1 MLKRTKGFVS
11 LAAAIALMLGL
22 CSCSGKSETDPS
34 TTADPTGIGA
44 QAETGENNTAK
55 DIAPESGAPET
66 AAEEANTAKEAGTT
80 AQTEKTTKK
89 TDASNANVSAAGF
102 IWPVPGYT
110 QLSSPYS
117 TQYKRISIK
126 ADFGAKVVA
135 CATGKITKIYNK
147 DDESKTPCAVL
158 TCANGY
164 VIEYSAANLSVK
176 VGDVVAR
183 GDSIGFIGRY
193 GTGPHLN
200 ISATKDGASIVIDK
214 LTKSFKG
221 KTVLEDVNMRLQE
234 GRIYG
239 IVGDNGS
246 GKTVL
251 LKLIC
256 GFMKPDSG
264 TVTVNG
270 KVIGKD
276 ADFPE
281 NTGIIIEA
289 PGFLPNYSGMKNLE
303 YLASIRGKIGKEQIE
318 SAMKTVGLDPSSKLR
333 VGKYSL
339 GMKQRL
345 GIAQAIMED
354 QQLLILDEPMNALDK
369 DAVEEMRKLFLSF
382 KASGKTMLI
391 VSHNEG
397 DISTLCDEVYE
408 FDGARIKRR
417 ENV

>member
-1 MLKRTKGFVS
+1 M
-11 LAAAIALMLGL
+11 
-22 CSCSGKSETDPS
+22 TD
-34 TTADPTGIGA
+34 
-44 QAETGENNTAK
+44 
-55 DIAPESGAPET
+55 
-66 AAEEANTAKEAGTT
+66 
-80 AQTEKTTKK
+80 
-89 TDASNANVSAAGF
+89 V
-102 IWPVPGYT
+102 
-110 QLSSPYS
+110 
-117 TQYKRISIK
+117 
-126 ADFGAKVVA
+126 
-135 CATGKITKIYNK
+135 
-147 DDESKTPCAVL
+147 
-158 TCANGY
+158 
-164 VIEYSAANLSVK
+164 
-176 VGDVVAR
+176 
-183 GDSIGFIGRY
+183 
-193 GTGPHLN
+193 
-200 ISATKDGASIVIDK
+200 IVIDK

-303 YLASIRGKIGKEQIE
+303 YLASIRGKIGKELE

-345 GIAQAIMED
+345 GIAQAIMEN

-369 DAVEEMRKLFLSF
+369 DAVEEMRRLFLSF

>member
-1 MLKRTKGFVS
+1 M
-11 LAAAIALMLGL
+11 
-22 CSCSGKSETDPS
+22 TD
-34 TTADPTGIGA
+34 
-44 QAETGENNTAK
+44 
-55 DIAPESGAPET
+55 
-66 AAEEANTAKEAGTT
+66 
-80 AQTEKTTKK
+80 
-89 TDASNANVSAAGF
+89 V
-102 IWPVPGYT
+102 
-110 QLSSPYS
+110 
-117 TQYKRISIK
+117 
-126 ADFGAKVVA
+126 
-135 CATGKITKIYNK
+135 
-147 DDESKTPCAVL
+147 
-158 TCANGY
+158 
-164 VIEYSAANLSVK
+164 
-176 VGDVVAR
+176 
-183 GDSIGFIGRY
+183 
-193 GTGPHLN
+193 
-200 ISATKDGASIVIDK
+200 IVIDK

-318 SAMKTVGLDPSSKLR
+318 SAMKTVGLDPSSKLC

-369 DAVEEMRKLFLSF
+369 DAVKEMRRLFLSF

-408 FDGARIKRR
+408 FDGAKIKNR
-417 ENV
+417 ESLRAV

>member
-1 MLKRTKGFVS
+1 M
-11 LAAAIALMLGL
+11 
-22 CSCSGKSETDPS
+22 TD
-34 TTADPTGIGA
+34 
-44 QAETGENNTAK
+44 
-55 DIAPESGAPET
+55 
-66 AAEEANTAKEAGTT
+66 
-80 AQTEKTTKK
+80 
-89 TDASNANVSAAGF
+89 V
-102 IWPVPGYT
+102 
-110 QLSSPYS
+110 
-117 TQYKRISIK
+117 
-126 ADFGAKVVA
+126 
-135 CATGKITKIYNK
+135 
-147 DDESKTPCAVL
+147 
-158 TCANGY
+158 
-164 VIEYSAANLSVK
+164 
-176 VGDVVAR
+176 
-183 GDSIGFIGRY
+183 
-193 GTGPHLN
+193 
-200 ISATKDGASIVIDK
+200 IVIDK

-369 DAVEEMRKLFLSF
+369 DAVKEMRKLFLSF
-382 KASGKTMLI
+382 KASGKTMLV

-408 FDGARIKRR
+408 FDGAKIKKR
-417 ENV
+417 ESR

>member
-1 MLKRTKGFVS
+1 M
-11 LAAAIALMLGL
+11 
-22 CSCSGKSETDPS
+22 TD
-34 TTADPTGIGA
+34 
-44 QAETGENNTAK
+44 
-55 DIAPESGAPET
+55 
-66 AAEEANTAKEAGTT
+66 
-80 AQTEKTTKK
+80 
-89 TDASNANVSAAGF
+89 V
-102 IWPVPGYT
+102 
-110 QLSSPYS
+110 
-117 TQYKRISIK
+117 
-126 ADFGAKVVA
+126 
-135 CATGKITKIYNK
+135 
-147 DDESKTPCAVL
+147 
-158 TCANGY
+158 
-164 VIEYSAANLSVK
+164 
-176 VGDVVAR
+176 
-183 GDSIGFIGRY
+183 
-193 GTGPHLN
+193 
-200 ISATKDGASIVIDK
+200 IVIDK

-221 KTVLEDVNMRLQE
+221 KTVLEDVNMQLQE
-234 GRIYG
+234 GGIYG

-369 DAVEEMRKLFLSF
+369 DAAEEMRKLFLSF

>member
-1 MLKRTKGFVS
+1 M
-11 LAAAIALMLGL
+11 
-22 CSCSGKSETDPS
+22 TD
-34 TTADPTGIGA
+34 
-44 QAETGENNTAK
+44 
-55 DIAPESGAPET
+55 
-66 AAEEANTAKEAGTT
+66 
-80 AQTEKTTKK
+80 
-89 TDASNANVSAAGF
+89 V
-102 IWPVPGYT
+102 
-110 QLSSPYS
+110 
-117 TQYKRISIK
+117 
-126 ADFGAKVVA
+126 
-135 CATGKITKIYNK
+135 
-147 DDESKTPCAVL
+147 
-158 TCANGY
+158 
-164 VIEYSAANLSVK
+164 
-176 VGDVVAR
+176 
-183 GDSIGFIGRY
+183 
-193 GTGPHLN
+193 
-200 ISATKDGASIVIDK
+200 IVIDK

-221 KTVLEDVNMRLQE
+221 KTVLKDVNMRLQE

-369 DAVEEMRKLFLSF
+369 DAVKEMRRLFLSF

-417 ENV
+417 EN

>member
-1 MLKRTKGFVS
+1 M
-11 LAAAIALMLGL
+11 
-22 CSCSGKSETDPS
+22 TD
-34 TTADPTGIGA
+34 
-44 QAETGENNTAK
+44 
-55 DIAPESGAPET
+55 
-66 AAEEANTAKEAGTT
+66 
-80 AQTEKTTKK
+80 
-89 TDASNANVSAAGF
+89 V
-102 IWPVPGYT
+102 
-110 QLSSPYS
+110 
-117 TQYKRISIK
+117 
-126 ADFGAKVVA
+126 
-135 CATGKITKIYNK
+135 
-147 DDESKTPCAVL
+147 
-158 TCANGY
+158 
-164 VIEYSAANLSVK
+164 
-176 VGDVVAR
+176 
-183 GDSIGFIGRY
+183 
-193 GTGPHLN
+193 
-200 ISATKDGASIVIDK
+200 IVIDK

-276 ADFPE
+276 SDFPE

-369 DAVEEMRKLFLSF
+369 DAVKEMRKLFLSF

>member
-1 MLKRTKGFVS
+1 M
-11 LAAAIALMLGL
+11 
-22 CSCSGKSETDPS
+22 TD
-34 TTADPTGIGA
+34 
-44 QAETGENNTAK
+44 
-55 DIAPESGAPET
+55 
-66 AAEEANTAKEAGTT
+66 
-80 AQTEKTTKK
+80 
-89 TDASNANVSAAGF
+89 V
-102 IWPVPGYT
+102 
-110 QLSSPYS
+110 
-117 TQYKRISIK
+117 
-126 ADFGAKVVA
+126 
-135 CATGKITKIYNK
+135 
-147 DDESKTPCAVL
+147 
-158 TCANGY
+158 
-164 VIEYSAANLSVK
+164 
-176 VGDVVAR
+176 
-183 GDSIGFIGRY
+183 
-193 GTGPHLN
+193 
-200 ISATKDGASIVIDK
+200 IVIDK

-221 KTVLEDVNMRLQE
+221 KTILEDVNMRLQE
-234 GRIYG
+234 GGIYG

-369 DAVEEMRKLFLSF
+369 DAVEEMRRLFLSF

-397 DISTLCDEVYE
+397 DISTLCDEVDE
-408 FDGARIKRR
+408 FDGAKIKNRESREYYAKGNRR
-417 ENV
+417 KLTPQITKQNLRGVLSDTDFLILIIYCF

>member
-1 MLKRTKGFVS
+1 M
-11 LAAAIALMLGL
+11 
-22 CSCSGKSETDPS
+22 TD
-34 TTADPTGIGA
+34 
-44 QAETGENNTAK
+44 
-55 DIAPESGAPET
+55 
-66 AAEEANTAKEAGTT
+66 
-80 AQTEKTTKK
+80 
-89 TDASNANVSAAGF
+89 V
-102 IWPVPGYT
+102 
-110 QLSSPYS
+110 
-117 TQYKRISIK
+117 
-126 ADFGAKVVA
+126 
-135 CATGKITKIYNK
+135 
-147 DDESKTPCAVL
+147 
-158 TCANGY
+158 
-164 VIEYSAANLSVK
+164 
-176 VGDVVAR
+176 
-183 GDSIGFIGRY
+183 
-193 GTGPHLN
+193 
-200 ISATKDGASIVIDK
+200 IVIDK

-270 KVIGKD
+270 RVIGKD

-369 DAVEEMRKLFLSF
+369 DTVEDMRKLFLSF

>member
-1 MLKRTKGFVS
+1 M
-11 LAAAIALMLGL
+11 
-22 CSCSGKSETDPS
+22 TD
-34 TTADPTGIGA
+34 
-44 QAETGENNTAK
+44 
-55 DIAPESGAPET
+55 
-66 AAEEANTAKEAGTT
+66 
-80 AQTEKTTKK
+80 
-89 TDASNANVSAAGF
+89 V
-102 IWPVPGYT
+102 
-110 QLSSPYS
+110 
-117 TQYKRISIK
+117 
-126 ADFGAKVVA
+126 
-135 CATGKITKIYNK
+135 
-147 DDESKTPCAVL
+147 
-158 TCANGY
+158 
-164 VIEYSAANLSVK
+164 
-176 VGDVVAR
+176 
-183 GDSIGFIGRY
+183 
-193 GTGPHLN
+193 
-200 ISATKDGASIVIDK
+200 IVIDK

-369 DAVEEMRKLFLSF
+369 DAVKEMRKLFLSF

>member
-1 MLKRTKGFVS
+1 M
-11 LAAAIALMLGL
+11 
-22 CSCSGKSETDPS
+22 TD
-34 TTADPTGIGA
+34 
-44 QAETGENNTAK
+44 
-55 DIAPESGAPET
+55 
-66 AAEEANTAKEAGTT
+66 
-80 AQTEKTTKK
+80 
-89 TDASNANVSAAGF
+89 V
-102 IWPVPGYT
+102 
-110 QLSSPYS
+110 
-117 TQYKRISIK
+117 
-126 ADFGAKVVA
+126 
-135 CATGKITKIYNK
+135 
-147 DDESKTPCAVL
+147 
-158 TCANGY
+158 
-164 VIEYSAANLSVK
+164 
-176 VGDVVAR
+176 
-183 GDSIGFIGRY
+183 
-193 GTGPHLN
+193 
-200 ISATKDGASIVIDK
+200 IVIDK

-221 KTVLEDVNMRLQE
+221 KTVLEDVNMQLQE

-318 SAMKTVGLDPSSKLR
+318 SVMKTVGLDPSSKLR

-369 DAVEEMRKLFLSF
+369 DAVEEMRKLFLRF

-408 FDGARIKRR
+408 FDGAKIKNR
-417 ENV
+417 ESLRAV

>member
-1 MLKRTKGFVS
+1 M
-11 LAAAIALMLGL
+11 
-22 CSCSGKSETDPS
+22 TD
-34 TTADPTGIGA
+34 
-44 QAETGENNTAK
+44 
-55 DIAPESGAPET
+55 
-66 AAEEANTAKEAGTT
+66 
-80 AQTEKTTKK
+80 
-89 TDASNANVSAAGF
+89 V
-102 IWPVPGYT
+102 
-110 QLSSPYS
+110 
-117 TQYKRISIK
+117 
-126 ADFGAKVVA
+126 
-135 CATGKITKIYNK
+135 
-147 DDESKTPCAVL
+147 
-158 TCANGY
+158 
-164 VIEYSAANLSVK
+164 
-176 VGDVVAR
+176 
-183 GDSIGFIGRY
+183 
-193 GTGPHLN
+193 
-200 ISATKDGASIVIDK
+200 IVIDK

-369 DAVEEMRKLFLSF
+369 DAVKEMRKLFLSF
-382 KASGKTMLI
+382 KASGKTMLV

-408 FDGARIKRR
+408 FDGAKIKNR
-417 ENV
+417 ESR

>member
-1 MLKRTKGFVS
+1 
-11 LAAAIALMLGL
+11 
-22 CSCSGKSETDPS
+22 
-34 TTADPTGIGA
+34 
-44 QAETGENNTAK
+44 
-55 DIAPESGAPET
+55 
-66 AAEEANTAKEAGTT
+66 
-80 AQTEKTTKK
+80 
-89 TDASNANVSAAGF
+89 
-102 IWPVPGYT
+102 
-110 QLSSPYS
+110 
-117 TQYKRISIK
+117 
-126 ADFGAKVVA
+126 
-135 CATGKITKIYNK
+135 
-147 DDESKTPCAVL
+147 
-158 TCANGY
+158 
-164 VIEYSAANLSVK
+164 
-176 VGDVVAR
+176 
-183 GDSIGFIGRY
+183 
-193 GTGPHLN
+193 
-200 ISATKDGASIVIDK
+200 
-214 LTKSFKG
+214 
-221 KTVLEDVNMRLQE
+221 MRLQE

-369 DAVEEMRKLFLSF
+369 DVVEEMRKLFLSF

>member
-1 MLKRTKGFVS
+1 MLTNPKE
-11 LAAAIALMLGL
+11 
-22 CSCSGKSETDPS
+22 GKSINAVGGIGFQAGNDSLIVRYTRIRKLPS
-34 TTADPTGIGA
+34 TPVFRLSADEQKQGYEVLFDGRSLDKWQGNTTNYVPQNGNIYVTANYGG
-44 QAETGENNTAK
+44 
-55 DIAPESGAPET
+55 SG
-66 AAEEANTAKEAGTT
+66 NLY
-80 AQTEKTTKK
+80 TKK
-89 TDASNANVSAAGF
+89 KYSDFVLRFDFCFDTPGVNNGVGVRTNLGTDAAYDGME
-102 IWPVPGYT
+102 IQILDHDDP
-110 QLSSPYS
+110 
-117 TQYKRISIK
+117 
-126 ADFGAKVVA
+126 
-135 CATGKITKIYNK
+135 IYNGLM
-147 DDESKTPCAVL
+147 PYQQHGAVY
-158 TCANGY
+158 GII
-164 VIEYSAANLSVK
+164 VPEHVKFDK
-176 VGDVVAR
+176 VGTWYSEEIRV
-183 GDSIGFIGRY
+183 
-193 GTGPHLN
+193 
-200 ISATKDGASIVIDK
+200 
-214 LTKSFKG
+214 
-221 KTVLEDVNMRLQE
+221 
-234 GRIYG
+234 
-239 IVGDNGS
+239 VGDRV
-246 GKTVL
+246 K
-251 LKLIC
+251 
-256 GFMKPDSG
+256 
-264 TVTVNG
+264 VTVNG

-276 ADFPE
+276 SDFPE

-369 DAVEEMRKLFLSF
+369 DAVEEMRRLFLSF

>member
-1 MLKRTKGFVS
+1 M
-11 LAAAIALMLGL
+11 
-22 CSCSGKSETDPS
+22 TD
-34 TTADPTGIGA
+34 
-44 QAETGENNTAK
+44 
-55 DIAPESGAPET
+55 
-66 AAEEANTAKEAGTT
+66 
-80 AQTEKTTKK
+80 
-89 TDASNANVSAAGF
+89 V
-102 IWPVPGYT
+102 
-110 QLSSPYS
+110 
-117 TQYKRISIK
+117 
-126 ADFGAKVVA
+126 
-135 CATGKITKIYNK
+135 
-147 DDESKTPCAVL
+147 
-158 TCANGY
+158 
-164 VIEYSAANLSVK
+164 
-176 VGDVVAR
+176 
-183 GDSIGFIGRY
+183 
-193 GTGPHLN
+193 
-200 ISATKDGASIVIDK
+200 IVIDK

-246 GKTVL
+246 GKTVF

-276 ADFPE
+276 SDFPE

-345 GIAQAIMED
+345 GIAQAIMEN

-369 DAVEEMRKLFLSF
+369 DAVKEMRKLFLSF

-417 ENV
+417 ENI

>member
-1 MLKRTKGFVS
+1 M
-11 LAAAIALMLGL
+11 
-22 CSCSGKSETDPS
+22 TD
-34 TTADPTGIGA
+34 
-44 QAETGENNTAK
+44 
-55 DIAPESGAPET
+55 
-66 AAEEANTAKEAGTT
+66 
-80 AQTEKTTKK
+80 
-89 TDASNANVSAAGF
+89 V
-102 IWPVPGYT
+102 
-110 QLSSPYS
+110 
-117 TQYKRISIK
+117 
-126 ADFGAKVVA
+126 
-135 CATGKITKIYNK
+135 
-147 DDESKTPCAVL
+147 
-158 TCANGY
+158 
-164 VIEYSAANLSVK
+164 
-176 VGDVVAR
+176 
-183 GDSIGFIGRY
+183 
-193 GTGPHLN
+193 
-200 ISATKDGASIVIDK
+200 IVIDK

-234 GRIYG
+234 GGIYG

-369 DAVEEMRKLFLSF
+369 DAVKEMRRLFLSF
-382 KASGKTMLI
+382 KASGKTILI

-408 FDGARIKRR
+408 FDGAKIKKR
-417 ENV
+417 ESR

>member
-1 MLKRTKGFVS
+1 M
-11 LAAAIALMLGL
+11 
-22 CSCSGKSETDPS
+22 TD
-34 TTADPTGIGA
+34 
-44 QAETGENNTAK
+44 
-55 DIAPESGAPET
+55 
-66 AAEEANTAKEAGTT
+66 
-80 AQTEKTTKK
+80 
-89 TDASNANVSAAGF
+89 V
-102 IWPVPGYT
+102 
-110 QLSSPYS
+110 
-117 TQYKRISIK
+117 
-126 ADFGAKVVA
+126 
-135 CATGKITKIYNK
+135 
-147 DDESKTPCAVL
+147 
-158 TCANGY
+158 
-164 VIEYSAANLSVK
+164 
-176 VGDVVAR
+176 
-183 GDSIGFIGRY
+183 
-193 GTGPHLN
+193 
-200 ISATKDGASIVIDK
+200 IVIDK

-281 NTGIIIEA
+281 NTGFIIEA

-345 GIAQAIMED
+345 GIAQAIMEN
-354 QQLLILDEPMNALDK
+354 QQLLILDDPMNALDK

-417 ENV
+417 ENILAELKNNEIKQKIYRVRLSPSSCGNLACRVH

>member
-1 MLKRTKGFVS
+1 M
-11 LAAAIALMLGL
+11 
-22 CSCSGKSETDPS
+22 TD
-34 TTADPTGIGA
+34 
-44 QAETGENNTAK
+44 
-55 DIAPESGAPET
+55 
-66 AAEEANTAKEAGTT
+66 
-80 AQTEKTTKK
+80 
-89 TDASNANVSAAGF
+89 V
-102 IWPVPGYT
+102 
-110 QLSSPYS
+110 
-117 TQYKRISIK
+117 
-126 ADFGAKVVA
+126 
-135 CATGKITKIYNK
+135 
-147 DDESKTPCAVL
+147 
-158 TCANGY
+158 
-164 VIEYSAANLSVK
+164 
-176 VGDVVAR
+176 
-183 GDSIGFIGRY
+183 
-193 GTGPHLN
+193 
-200 ISATKDGASIVIDK
+200 IVIDK

-234 GRIYG
+234 GGIYG

-369 DAVEEMRKLFLSF
+369 DVVEEMRKLFLSF

>member
-1 MLKRTKGFVS
+1 
-11 LAAAIALMLGL
+11 
-22 CSCSGKSETDPS
+22 
-34 TTADPTGIGA
+34 
-44 QAETGENNTAK
+44 
-55 DIAPESGAPET
+55 
-66 AAEEANTAKEAGTT
+66 
-80 AQTEKTTKK
+80 
-89 TDASNANVSAAGF
+89 
-102 IWPVPGYT
+102 
-110 QLSSPYS
+110 
-117 TQYKRISIK
+117 
-126 ADFGAKVVA
+126 
-135 CATGKITKIYNK
+135 
-147 DDESKTPCAVL
+147 
-158 TCANGY
+158 
-164 VIEYSAANLSVK
+164 
-176 VGDVVAR
+176 
-183 GDSIGFIGRY
+183 
-193 GTGPHLN
+193 
-200 ISATKDGASIVIDK
+200 
-214 LTKSFKG
+214 
-221 KTVLEDVNMRLQE
+221 MRLQE

-354 QQLLILDEPMNALDK
+354 QQLWILDEPRNAIDK
-369 DAVEEMRKLFLSF
+369 DAVEEMRKLFLRL
-382 KASGKTMLI
+382 KASGKSRLI
-391 VSHNEG
+391 VAQNEG

>member
-1 MLKRTKGFVS
+1 M
-11 LAAAIALMLGL
+11 
-22 CSCSGKSETDPS
+22 TD
-34 TTADPTGIGA
+34 
-44 QAETGENNTAK
+44 
-55 DIAPESGAPET
+55 
-66 AAEEANTAKEAGTT
+66 
-80 AQTEKTTKK
+80 
-89 TDASNANVSAAGF
+89 V
-102 IWPVPGYT
+102 
-110 QLSSPYS
+110 
-117 TQYKRISIK
+117 
-126 ADFGAKVVA
+126 
-135 CATGKITKIYNK
+135 
-147 DDESKTPCAVL
+147 
-158 TCANGY
+158 
-164 VIEYSAANLSVK
+164 
-176 VGDVVAR
+176 
-183 GDSIGFIGRY
+183 
-193 GTGPHLN
+193 
-200 ISATKDGASIVIDK
+200 IVIDK

-234 GRIYG
+234 GGIYG

-345 GIAQAIMED
+345 GIAQAIMEN

-369 DAVEEMRKLFLSF
+369 DAVEEMRKLFLGF
-382 KASGKTMLI
+382 KASGKTMFI

>member
-1 MLKRTKGFVS
+1 M
-11 LAAAIALMLGL
+11 
-22 CSCSGKSETDPS
+22 TD
-34 TTADPTGIGA
+34 
-44 QAETGENNTAK
+44 
-55 DIAPESGAPET
+55 
-66 AAEEANTAKEAGTT
+66 
-80 AQTEKTTKK
+80 
-89 TDASNANVSAAGF
+89 V
-102 IWPVPGYT
+102 
-110 QLSSPYS
+110 
-117 TQYKRISIK
+117 
-126 ADFGAKVVA
+126 
-135 CATGKITKIYNK
+135 
-147 DDESKTPCAVL
+147 
-158 TCANGY
+158 
-164 VIEYSAANLSVK
+164 
-176 VGDVVAR
+176 
-183 GDSIGFIGRY
+183 
-193 GTGPHLN
+193 
-200 ISATKDGASIVIDK
+200 IVIDK

-270 KVIGKD
+270 KVIDKD

-369 DAVEEMRKLFLSF
+369 DAVKEMRRLFLSF

-408 FDGARIKRR
+408 FDGAKIKNR
-417 ENV
+417 ESLRAV